1 MAQSQIDLGKLFQ
14 SVLQG
19 LQKNQT
25 TLNQADTYNH
35 NHGDNMVQIFDVIT
49 QAMKDKKN
57 DDPAT
62 QLEYAS
68 QLLRQK
74 SSSGSADLYSKGL
87 EQASQQIQ
95 GQSLTIESILPLIM
109 MLLGG
114 GKASPTNTGDLL
126 GSLLGG
132 LSGATSSQSS
142 QGFDLGGLLSVLGGG
157 RAGDTGGMGDIGSL
171 IGTLLGGSPMAS
183 TPHRVQSGEIVAS
196 SILQTLSQMLGQ

>member
-1 MAQSQIDLGKLFQ
+1 MAQSQLDLGKLFQ

-19 LQKNQT
+19 LQQNQT
-25 TLNQADTYNH
+25 ALNKADTFNH
-35 NHGDNMVQIFDVIT
+35 NHGDNMVQIFDVIN
-49 QAMKDKKN
+49 QAMKEKKN
-57 DDPAT
+57 ADPAT

-74 SSSGSADLYSKGL
+74 STSGSADLYSRGL

-95 GQSLTIESILPLIM
+95 GQQITIESILPLIM

-132 LSGATSSQSS
+132 LSGATGGQSG
-142 QGFDLGGLLSVLGGG
+142 QGFDLRGLLSVLGGG
-157 RAGDTGGMGDIGSL
+157 QAGDTSGIGDIGSL
-171 IGTLLGGSPMAS
+171 IGTLLGGSPMTS
-183 TPHRVQSGEIVAS
+183 TPHRAQSGEIVAG
-196 SILQTLSQMLGQ
+196 SILQALSQMLGQ